1 MKRVPVSFPG
11 LIPVGP
17 VPEEIFESKNFRRKN
32 TPWLDYIVHT
42 LGFQPAMQSQ
52 VIDSK
57 FRNEPAMDTTDE
69 EDVDVAVVQA
79 VLDQMYEPRQDITDW
94 KDGM

>member
-1 MKRVPVSFPG
+1 
-11 LIPVGP
+11 
-17 VPEEIFESKNFRRKN
+17 
-32 TPWLDYIVHT
+32 
-42 LGFQPAMQSQ
+42 MQSQ